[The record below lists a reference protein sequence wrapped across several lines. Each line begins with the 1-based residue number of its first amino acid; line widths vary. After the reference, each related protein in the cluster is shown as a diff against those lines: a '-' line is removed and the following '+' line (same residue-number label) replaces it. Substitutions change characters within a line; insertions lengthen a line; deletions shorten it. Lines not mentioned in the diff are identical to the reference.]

1 MFRTIIVIFA
11 AIILIATPVLAD
23 NLSAAKKFMEN
34 GQYLQAE
41 AVFQALVE
49 KNGQDANS
57 WYWWGIC
64 RLKQG
69 QVADQLFL
77 KAVGLEPDKYTT
89 MIGRTYRQEAEVF
102 LTKGKTDTARVLFDS
117 AISWDKSLKPVI
129 GQYLFNAGQYDLA
142 IRYAPEFGNKVADIF
157 YTKAEALDGEARL
170 PYYRQAKKYSAK
182 YNEAVKEKLL
192 AIAKTCFE
200 EKDITFWRQAA
211 AEFGEIPPDFKIYKP
226 GTYIFSLKAG
236 EKTDH
241 WIKLSPEV
249 TSYDISSQDDK
260 FQLIFDDGKVVP
272 AWTPGKWPDNKYRF
286 KILAVTDQLK
296 VNMILEGSEKAG
308 VALKQQ

>member
-1 MFRTIIVIFA
+1 MTDSGQLAGTVAVEGEDKKNSSWQKTVFICAGTTAFMIVLILGMMWAFFNKPFIPRFWWFVILASLTPTIYR
-11 AIILIATPVLAD
+11 AIETNEWLM
-23 NLSAAKKFMEN
+23 KK
-34 GQYLQAE
+34 
-41 AVFQALVE
+41 
-49 KNGQDANS
+49 
-57 WYWWGIC
+57 
-64 RLKQG
+64 
-69 QVADQLFL
+69 
-77 KAVGLEPDKYTT
+77 
-89 MIGRTYRQEAEVF
+89 IG
-102 LTKGKTDTARVLFDS
+102 
-117 AISWDKSLKPVI
+117 KPVPSI
-129 GQYLFNAGQYDLA
+129 FQTLMVWMFIFLA
-142 IRYAPEFGNKVADIF
+142 IGSFFRDEKLMTRICQPLVS
-157 YTKAEALDGEARL
+157 
-170 PYYRQAKKYSAK
+170 SASSQ
-182 YNEAVKEKLL
+182 VSKEK
-192 AIAKTCFE
+192 
-200 EKDITFWRQAA
+200 
-211 AEFGEIPPDFKIYKP
+211 DFKIYKP

>member
-23 NLSAAKKFMEN
+23 NLSAAKKFTED
-34 GQYLQAE
+34 GQYRQAE
-41 AVFQALVE
+41 AVFQVLVE

-69 QVADQLFL
+69 QTADQLFL
-77 KAVGLEPDKYTT
+77 KAVGLEPDKYSTT
-89 MIGRTYRQEAEVF
+89 IGRTYRQEAEVF

-117 AISWDKSLKPVI
+117 AISWNKNLKPVI

-142 IRYAPEFGNKVADIF
+142 IRYAPEVRNEVADIF
-157 YTKAEALDGEARL
+157 YAKAKALDDEASL
-170 PYYRQAKKYSAK
+170 PYYRKTKDYSPNHNPAIK
-182 YNEAVKEKLL
+182 AKLL
-192 AIAKTCFE
+192 AISRTKFE

-211 AEFGEIPPDFKIYKP
+211 AEFGEIPPDYKVYEP
-226 GTYIFSLKAG
+226 GTYTFSLKVG

-241 WIKLSPEV
+241 WITFQNGVVNNYHLSSE
-249 TSYDISSQDDK
+249 DGK
-260 FQLIFDDGKVVP
+260 FQLLYDDGQLVP
-272 AWTPGKWPDNKYRF
+272 AWTPGDWPKGKSKF
-286 KILAVTDQLK
+286 KIIAVTDQPKITMK
-296 VNMILEGSEKAG
+296 VVRGQLSAA
-308 VALKQQ
+308 VQ